1 MRMLILGGTEFVGH
15 TTATVAVA
23 RGHEVVCVARGSR
36 RRPPTGTAFVKVDRG
51 AGLDAY
57 ASLSGDWDAVVEV
70 SWDPRRVRDA
80 VTVLGGRS
88 RHWTYVSSTSV
99 YADNATVGQDE
110 SAPLVAPLRPGQAV
124 DRDHYAEAKVASER
138 VVLHALGDRTHVVR
152 PGLIGGAMDTSD
164 RFGYWVARFERD
176 NEPVLIPDV
185 RGSAQVIAVRD
196 LAEWMVRSAE
206 GQVTGVHNA
215 VGDPVRLG
223 EVYRLAREVAHSKAE
238 MVAAAP
244 DWLSEMNVSYWA
256 GQESLPLWLPQ
267 DYTGFATRSNAAA
280 KAAGLTLRPLRELMA
295 ESLAFEKQLGLR
307 RDRQAGLSG
316 ARELAL
322 IQLWQGRDLSL

>member
-15 TTATVAVA
+15 TTAAVAVA
-23 RGHEVVCVARGSR
+23 RGHEVVCLARGSR
-36 RRPPTGTAFVKVDRG
+36 RRPPTGAAFIKVDRG
-51 AGLDAY
+51 AGLDGY
-57 ASLSGDWDAVVEV
+57 ASLTGEWDAVVEV

-80 VTVLGGRS
+80 VTVLGS
-88 RHWTYVSSTSV
+88 RAGHWTYVSSTSV

-110 SAPLVAPLRPGQAV
+110 SAPLVAPIPLGLAV
-124 DRDHYAEAKVASER
+124 DRDHYAEAKVACEQ
-138 VVLHALGDRTHVVR
+138 VVLGSLGDRTHVIR

-176 NEPVLIPDV
+176 NEAVLIPDV
-185 RGSAQVIAVRD
+185 RGYAQVIGVRD

-206 GQVTGVHNA
+206 EKVTGVHNA
-215 VGDPVRLG
+215 VGDAVRLG
-223 EVYRLAREVAHSKAE
+223 EVFRVAREVADSKAE
-238 MVAAAP
+238 VVAAAP
-244 DWLSEMNVSYWA
+244 DWLSEMNVSFWA
-256 GQESLPLWLPQ
+256 GHESLPLWLPQ
-267 DYTGFATRSNAAA
+267 DYTGFATRSNTAA
-280 KAAGLTLRPLRELMA
+280 KAAGLTLRPLRDLMA

-322 IQLWQGRDLSL
+322 IQLWQGRDVSL